1 LVLFSSDDGQK
12 FAPQVDRSNNVALSV
27 LLLVSSSALSTTE
40 DRRLPQIWPK
50 INKHRYIFLFVIFLS
65 TSRSQPLFHLHVPFI
80 SLTYQWTVPLL
91 STMTIY
97 NSTYSWPLYN
107 NANTNYCYY
116 YHILV
121 YVYKQA
127 LYISIQSFV
136 YNDKMF

>member
-1 LVLFSSDDGQK
+1 
-12 FAPQVDRSNNVALSV
+12 
-27 LLLVSSSALSTTE
+27 
-40 DRRLPQIWPK
+40 
-50 INKHRYIFLFVIFLS
+50 
-65 TSRSQPLFHLHVPFI
+65 
-80 SLTYQWTVPLL
+80 
-91 STMTIY
+91 MTIY

-136 YNDKMF
+136 YNDKMFWMYTGMWKENDKKTHKNSTWSNLIQ